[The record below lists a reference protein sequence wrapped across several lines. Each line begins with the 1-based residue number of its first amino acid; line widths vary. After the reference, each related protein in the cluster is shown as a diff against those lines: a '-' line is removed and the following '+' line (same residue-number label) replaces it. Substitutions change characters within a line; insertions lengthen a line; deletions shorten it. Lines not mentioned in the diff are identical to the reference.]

1 MHFSFLS
8 PTLSVYVKVF
18 KTSLKCLAI
27 CKSISG
33 LECLS
38 SLKKGM
44 VKFSTVHYWLTECFK
59 KEKKKL
65 LLSELL
71 LKSTSSNL
79 WHEVVRE
86 TALSNILIALILERT
101 VKTICPF
108 FPHNEVVVLYMQ
120 KGKFSQ
126 KRVKL
131 QCFKSSTVRVFP
143 SLSVSLKH
151 PPNPGNTSWRDRQW
165 QEGEDFLMEFWVF
178 KCCESYQLKVGLIHS
193 STAQYWQVETVF
205 LMFSSVPMARI
216 TIK

>member
-1 MHFSFLS
+1 
-8 PTLSVYVKVF
+8 
-18 KTSLKCLAI
+18 
-27 CKSISG
+27 
-33 LECLS
+33 
-38 SLKKGM
+38 M

-131 QCFKSSTVRVFP
+131 QCFKSSTVRCFP
-143 SLSVSLKH
+143 LCLSLLSIHQTQVILHEGIDSGRREKTFSWSFESL
-151 PPNPGNTSWRDRQW
+151 NA
-165 QEGEDFLMEFWVF
+165 V
-178 KCCESYQLKVGLIHS
+178 KVIS
-193 STAQYWQVETVF
+193 
-205 LMFSSVPMARI
+205 
-216 TIK
+216 